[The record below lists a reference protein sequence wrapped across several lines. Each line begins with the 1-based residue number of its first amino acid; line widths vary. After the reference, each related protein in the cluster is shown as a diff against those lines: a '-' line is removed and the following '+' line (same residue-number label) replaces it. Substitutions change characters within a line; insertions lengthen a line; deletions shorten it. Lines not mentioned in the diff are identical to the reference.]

1 MDDDRGQQGDA
12 DAVTRK
18 QMMPDSKVKQSLA
31 SLGDHAPAWDLLNR
45 RQFNPQPMLDS
56 HFADGEHRVDVFLD
70 LDDLPLDVQQLFS
83 KAEQENVEFGLSWY
97 RNLVCAVYPN
107 NGGFRL
113 YVLRKNGRP
122 AVVLPV
128 IVQNTF
134 LGQRIASLSN
144 FYTAIYAPFFE
155 ADVTANDLVPLV
167 KAVLKA
173 HSALGSLQFSPMDP
187 DSSAYHLLLSALKMA
202 GLPSFRFFCFGNWY
216 LPVTGDW
223 PAYFK
228 NREGILR
235 NTIRRM
241 GHGFSAAG
249 GTLKLVQGGAELE
262 QGIQG
267 YEHVYA
273 TSWKQPEPYPNFV
286 PGLMRAC
293 AKRGWL
299 RLGIA
304 CLNGEAIAAQI
315 WIVANH
321 KASIYKLAFDEKHKK
336 YAPGTLLTAMLMQHT
351 FESDQVTEVD
361 YLIGDDPYKQS
372 WMSHRRERW
381 GIVAYNPNSISGLLG
396 LGREVL
402 GRSLKPWVSRV
413 ETLMPKYKN
422 TSQLTVHNANIG
434 YHWEF
439 LPATEFAS
447 VSEKWQSLCDRS
459 IRSPLLSA
467 DFVAVS
473 LQHFGRGDEMIC
485 FAETPT
491 GPIAATIL
499 QRKNGAVWE
508 TFQASQM
515 PLGPWLQLPQLEFA
529 TVLKSLMRA
538 LPLPIMMLGVT
549 QLDTQFSPRPDAST
563 LLTLDSITTGEIDLP
578 ETSEDYLRSLPSKP
592 LSGVMRRLRKAEKE
606 MGPIT
611 LTTQIEPDAV
621 DSFIKLYASM
631 ESRSWKGTAGTAL
644 TPNDKQSDFY
654 SALLRRFAAHGRA
667 RMFILKMGDRTV
679 AAQIAIADD
688 DVLYLLKTTYEP
700 DLMNLGP
707 GVMLQYYI
715 MLHGYEQATRIKR
728 IEFYGAL
735 NQSQHMW
742 ITGTRAIYHANAYRS
757 RLFSK
762 IHRHL
767 INRQPCDSG
776 AVVPE
781 AIDATEKE

>member
-12 DAVTRK
+12 DADTRK
-18 QMMPDSKVKQSLA
+18 QMMPYSKVKQSLT

-45 RQFNPQPMLDS
+45 RQFNPQPLLDS
-56 HFADGEHRVDVFLD
+56 HVADGGHRVDVFLD

-107 NGGFRL
+107 SGDFRL

-122 AVVLPV
+122 AAVLPV
-128 IVQNTF
+128 IVQHRF

-155 ADVTANDLVPLV
+155 TDVTANDVVPLV

-187 DSSAYHLLLSALKMA
+187 ASSAYHLLLSALKMT

-235 NTIRRM
+235 NTIKRM
-241 GHGFSAAG
+241 GNGFSAAG

-304 CLNGEAIAAQI
+304 WLNGEAIAAQI

-336 YAPGTLLTAMLMQHT
+336 YAPGTLLTAMLMQHA

-402 GRSLKPWVSRV
+402 GRSLKPWVSRF
-413 ETLMPKYKN
+413 ETPMPIYKN
-422 TSQLTVHNANIG
+422 TSQLTVHNANTG

-447 VSEKWQSLCDRS
+447 ISDKWQSLCDRS

-491 GPIAATIL
+491 GSIAATIL
-499 QRKNGAVWE
+499 QRKNGVVWE

-515 PLGPWLQLPQLEFA
+515 PLGPWLQLPQLDFS

-549 QLDTQFSPRPDAST
+549 QLDTQFFPRPDAST
-563 LLTLDSITTGEIDLP
+563 LLTIDSITTGEIDLP
-578 ETSEDYLRSLPSKP
+578 DSPELFINSLNSKP
-592 LSGVMRRLRKAEKE
+592 FKRRLRKAETE
-606 MGPIT
+606 IGPIT
-611 LTTQIEPDAV
+611 LICETNPEAISDYV
-621 DSFIKLYASM
+621 NLYASM
-631 ESRSWKGTAGTAL
+631 ESRSWKGSAGTAL
-644 TPNDKQSDFY
+644 TPNDPQSNFY
-654 SALLRRFAAHGRA
+654 VALLRRLAVNSRA
-667 RMFILKMGDRTV
+667 RMYILKMGERAV
-679 AAQIAIADD
+679 AAQIAIAED

-715 MLHGYEQATRIKR
+715 TLHSYEQTTRIKR
-728 IEFYGAL
+728 IEFYGPL

-742 ITGTRAIYHANAYRS
+742 ITGRRTIYHANAYRS
-757 RLFSK
+757 ELLTTVHRRLMK
-762 IHRHL
+762 R
-767 INRQPCDSG
+767 PPAD
-776 AVVPE
+776 
-781 AIDATEKE
+781 

>member
-1 MDDDRGQQGDA
+1 MDGERGQQGDA
-12 DAVTRK
+12 DADTRK
-18 QMMPDSKVKQSLA
+18 QMMPYSKVKPSLA
-31 SLGDHAPAWDLLNR
+31 SVGDHAPARDLLNR
-45 RQFNPQPMLDS
+45 RQFNPQPMLES
-56 HFADGEHRVDVFLD
+56 HVADGGHRVDVFLD

-107 NGGFRL
+107 NGDFRI

-122 AVVLPV
+122 VAVLPV
-128 IVQNTF
+128 IVLHKF

-155 ADVTANDLVPLV
+155 ADVTANDVVPLV

-187 DSSAYHLLLSALKMA
+187 ASSAYHLLLSALKMT

-235 NTIRRM
+235 NTIKRM
-241 GHGFSAAG
+241 GNGFSAAG

-304 CLNGEAIAAQI
+304 WLNGEAIAAQI

-321 KASIYKLAFDEKHKK
+321 KASIYKLAYDEKHKK

-361 YLIGDDPYKQS
+361 YLIGDDAYKQS

-402 GRSLKPWVSRV
+402 GRSLKPWVSRFA
-413 ETLMPKYKN
+413 TPMPKDKN
-422 TSQLTVHNANIG
+422 TSQLTVHDANIG

-447 VSEKWQSLCDRS
+447 ISDKWQSLCDRS

-467 DFVAVS
+467 DFIAVS
-473 LQHFGRGDEMIC
+473 LHHFGRGDEMIC

-499 QRKNGAVWE
+499 QRKNGVVWE
-508 TFQASQM
+508 TFQTNQM
-515 PLGPWLQLPQLEFA
+515 PLGPWLQLPKLEFS

-538 LPLPIMMLGVT
+538 LPLPIMMLGVA
-549 QLDTQFSPRPDAST
+549 QLDSQFFSRPDAST

-578 ETSEDYLRSLPSKP
+578 DSAELFISSLNSKP
-592 LSGVMRRLRKAEKE
+592 FKRRLRKAETE
-606 MGPIT
+606 IGPIT
-611 LTTQIEPDAV
+611 LICETNPEAISDYV
-621 DSFIKLYASM
+621 NLYASM
-631 ESRSWKGTAGTAL
+631 ESRSWKGSAGTAL
-644 TPNDKQSDFY
+644 TPNDQQSHFY
-654 SALLRRFAAHGRA
+654 AALLRRFAVNGRA
-667 RMFILKMGDRTV
+667 RMYILKMGERAV
-679 AAQIAIADD
+679 AAQIAIAED

-707 GVMLQYYI
+707 DIMLQYYI
-715 MLHGYEQATRIKR
+715 TLHSYEQTMRIKR
-728 IEFYGAL
+728 IEFYGPL

-742 ITGTRAIYHANAYRS
+742 ITGRRTIYHANAYRS
-757 RLFSK
+757 ELFTTVHRRMMKRL
-762 IHRHL
+762 
-767 INRQPCDSG
+767 PP
-776 AVVPE
+776 AE
-781 AIDATEKE
+781 